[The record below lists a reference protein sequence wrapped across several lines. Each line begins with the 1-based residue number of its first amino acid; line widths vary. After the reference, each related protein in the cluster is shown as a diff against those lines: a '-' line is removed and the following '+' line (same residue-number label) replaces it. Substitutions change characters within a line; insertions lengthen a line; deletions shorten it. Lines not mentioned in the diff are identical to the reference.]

1 MNKTNSYGYKNY
13 YYLLYKLR
21 KDPILWIVDES
32 INKDDL
38 LYRIKNI
45 NSKEEIY
52 YIVSKKY
59 SQEYIKDILDT
70 KFFRFQKFKVDQ
82 NCKIEYNTE

>member
-1 MNKTNSYGYKNY
+1 MNKIIHSDYQDY
-13 YYLLYKLR
+13 YYLVYKLR

-32 INKDDL
+32 INKYDL

-52 YIVSKKY
+52 YIISKKY
-59 SQEYIKDILDT
+59 SLEYIEDILDT

-82 NCKIEYNTE
+82 HCKIEYNTE